1 MKIDIAKQVG
11 AVTRAVHDVEHGG
24 RPARAILA
32 SRVYDTTP
40 DDLWDALTNRERI
53 PRWFLPVSGEL
64 RLGGRYQLEGNAGG
78 EITRCEPPRHLALT
92 WEYAGDVSWV
102 TVQLSE
108 ASNAKGTLLELEH
121 LAHVP
126 PEFWEQ
132 YGPGAVGVGWDLALF
147 GLDRHLASGAAVD
160 PQAAQAWSTSDEGKQ
175 FQRSSSERW
184 RQASVESGTDP
195 EKARAS
201 AERTTA
207 FYTGE
212 GGEGGGAR

>member
-1 MKIDIAKQVG
+1 MKIDIVKQVG
-11 AVTRAVHDVEHGG
+11 AVTRAVHNVEREG

-53 PRWFLPVSGEL
+53 PRWFLPISGEL

-78 EITRCEPPRHLALT
+78 EITRCDPPRHLALT
-92 WEYAGDVSWV
+92 WEYAGEVSWV
-102 TVQLSE
+102 TVRLSE
-108 ASNAKGTLLELEH
+108 ASNATGTLLELEH

-132 YGPGAVGVGWDLALF
+132 FGPGAVGVGWDLALV

-160 PQAAQAWSTSDEGKQ
+160 PQAAQAWSMSEEGKE
-175 FQRSSSERW
+175 FQRSSSDRW

-195 EKARAS
+195 EQARAS
-201 AERTTA
+201 AERTKA

-212 GGEGGGAR
+212 GGEGGGSG